1 MLPIAIGVTA
11 SACTPFSATSART
24 QNALAE
30 PQVLA
35 QKSRVQRVRFDPGKS
50 STTIKDSVLN
60 GTRDIYLLGAQ
71 KGQTMVLKIASLEDN
86 AVFDV
91 ATPPTK
97 AGQRRMLKQGAV
109 AWAGKLPESGEY
121 QVIVGPTRGNASYR
135 LQVAIK

>member
-1 MLPIAIGVTA
+1 M
-11 SACTPFSATSART
+11 SACTPFSTPAART
-24 QNALAE
+24 QNAFAE

-35 QKSRVQRVRFDPGKS
+35 QKSRVQRVRFKAGES

-71 KGQTMVLKIASLEDN
+71 KGQKMVLKIASLEDN

-91 ATPPTK
+91 AAPPNK
-97 AGQRRMLKQGAV
+97 AGQRRMLRQKAV
-109 AWAGKLPESGEY
+109 AWTGNLPESGEY

-135 LQVAIK
+135 LQVSIK